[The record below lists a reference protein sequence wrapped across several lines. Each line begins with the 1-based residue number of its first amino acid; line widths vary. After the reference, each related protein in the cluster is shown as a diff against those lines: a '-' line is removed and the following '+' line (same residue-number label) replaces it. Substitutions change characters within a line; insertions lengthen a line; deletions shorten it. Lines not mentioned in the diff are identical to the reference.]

1 MSTAIQPDKLVDQA
15 RRLAGFRAGRGRPR
29 SIDLRRAVSTAHYA
43 LFHEMVAP
51 AVDQA
56 LPDSSVE
63 DRAKASRWFDHG
75 DVKKCCEWIV
85 ECATYPT
92 PWLSAQTHS

>member
-15 RRLAGFRAGRGRPR
+15 RRLPGFRAGRGRPR
-29 SIDLRRAVSTAHYA
+29 SNDLRRAVSTAYYA

-85 ECATYPT
+85 ECATKPT
-92 PWLSAQTHS
+92 PRLSAQTHS